1 MFGFDKCTM
10 YKDNNPLQP
19 QHLRPE
25 ILAPV
30 GGLQQLYAAVRSGA
44 DAVYFGLQGF
54 NARRNAE
61 NFGGEDLRERI
72 EYCHERG
79 VRVNITVNTIV
90 LDSEMADMQ
99 ATVDA
104 ACSAGAD
111 ALIVQ
116 DLAVAEYAKKRW
128 PGTALHAS
136 TQMAA
141 HNAEGVK
148 MLLDMG
154 FKRAV
159 LARELSLAEIRD
171 IYEKTGAEL
180 EVFVH
185 GAHCMSVS
193 GLCYLSSMIGGR
205 SGNRGLCAQPCR
217 LDCSVCGRDHAL
229 SLKDLSYIN
238 HINELADA
246 GVASFK
252 IEGRMKRPEYVAASV
267 AACRAAVRGE
277 APDMET
283 LRAVFSRSGFT
294 DGYLT
299 GRRDLSMFGYRTK
312 EDVVAAEDVLKDLAK
327 TYEKEPQTIPVDML
341 LYVQDGEPSQL
352 SVSCSASDLTGSES
366 RTDAAEED
374 AVSVT
379 VLGPVPQLAKT
390 LPINEEY
397 ARRSLSKTG
406 GTPYYLR
413 DLTLA
418 AGDGLML
425 PSSALNE
432 LRRSALE
439 ELKKERISAFEDQNS
454 SFGKR
459 SAAGRTESAQAAIVD
474 ITEKVRAAEEMPL
487 KASERR
493 SAGRKTAQ
501 WTPQP
506 IARLERLD
514 QLFSGCPKTV
524 ILPLSELTGSSTQ
537 PGSIVQNAQPD
548 GAPSDRLDLI
558 RSFGVKHIWAEIPA
572 VIWPS
577 HMDAVRKQL
586 AKLKELGVYDVVVD
600 NIGAIGLAKE
610 FGFTMHGG
618 MMLNIL
624 NSRALKQY
632 LDLGL
637 ADACLSF
644 ELAFS
649 DMRKISHPGSS
660 EGSPA
665 WGAVLYGYLPLMKLR
680 ACPINNCAACSG
692 RGALTDRM
700 GEDFTIICREKQYS
714 ELLNCVPLYVGD
726 RSIPP
731 LGYGLL
737 YFTTESAEECAE
749 VFSLYK
755 DKAPLPGR
763 RTAGLY
769 FRDLL

>member
-1 MFGFDKCTM
+1 MIGFDKCTM

-19 QHLRPE
+19 QHFGPE

-79 VRVNITVNTIV
+79 VRVNITVNTLV

-128 PGTALHAS
+128 PGMALHAS

-141 HNAEGVK
+141 HNAEGVR
-148 MLLDMG
+148 MLQEMG
-154 FKRAV
+154 FKRVV
-159 LARELSLAEIRD
+159 LARELSLAEIGS
-171 IYEKTGAEL
+171 IYDATGAEL

-229 SLKDLSYIN
+229 SLKDLSYIS

-267 AACRAAVRGE
+267 EACRAAVRGE
-277 APDMET
+277 TPDMET

-312 EDVVAAEDVLKDLAK
+312 EDVTAAEDVLKDLAK
-327 TYEKEPQTIPVDML
+327 TYEKEPQNIPVDML
-341 LYVQDGEPSQL
+341 LYVQEGEPSQL
-352 SVSCSASDLTGSES
+352 SVSCSASGLNGSKS
-366 RTDAAEED
+366 RTDAAEGE

-390 LPINEEY
+390 LPISEDF

-418 AGDGLML
+418 AGEGLML

-439 ELKKERISAFEDQNS
+439 ELKKERIAAFEAQNS
-454 SFGKR
+454 SSGENA
-459 SAAGRTESAQAAIVD
+459 SGGRTDNAQSGTVD
-474 ITEKVRAAEEMPL
+474 RIEKSRAAKEMPL
-487 KASERR
+487 KAPERR
-493 SAGRKTAQ
+493 SAWRKSVQ
-501 WTPQP
+501 WAPQP
-506 IARLERLD
+506 IARFERLD

-524 ILPLSELTGSSTQ
+524 ILPLSELTGCSAQENSAA
-537 PGSIVQNAQPD
+537 QNAQANSVAADP
-548 GAPSDRLDLI
+548 LDLI

-577 HMDAVRKQL
+577 HMETVRRRL
-586 AKLKELGVYDVVVD
+586 ANLKEIGIYDVVVD
-600 NIGAIGLAKE
+600 NIGAIELAKE

-618 MMLNIL
+618 MMLNVL

-637 ADACLSF
+637 EDCCLSF

-649 DMRKISHPGSS
+649 DMRKITAS
-660 EGSPA
+660 EIA
-665 WGAVLYGYLPLMKLR
+665 GAALYGYLPLMKLR
-680 ACPINNCAACSG
+680 ACPLNNCAACGGSG
-692 RGALTDRM
+692 VLTDRM
-700 GEDFTIICREKQYS
+700 GEDFTIICRGKQYA
-714 ELLNCVPLYVGD
+714 ELLNCVPMYVGD